1 MFMVLLCVLHIRHP
15 FHAFRSDPN
24 FTNFAEAQTEEMSHR
39 ECTCLFFYVC
49 IYLRARARVCVCV
62 CVRTSTSVRNFTV
75 FFSHPSTSLRVD
87 VINRWTVN
95 KHLNDSI
102 SIPLVYLLLTSI
114 SHVFALQCVKSA
126 GVRRFTGPY
135 FLVFGLNTKR

>member
-1 MFMVLLCVLHIRHP
+1 MLSEAIQTLQTLQKLKRRKWAIENVYVYFFM
-15 FHAFRSDPN
+15 
-24 FTNFAEAQTEEMSHR
+24 
-39 ECTCLFFYVC
+39 YVFIC
-49 IYLRARARVCVCV
+49 ARARACVCVCV

-87 VINRWTVN
+87 VINWWTVN
-95 KHLNDSI
+95 KHLKDSI

-135 FLVFGLNTKR
+135 FPVFGLNTKR

>member
-1 MFMVLLCVLHIRHP
+1 MLSEAIQTLQTLQKLKRRKWAIENVYVYFFM
-15 FHAFRSDPN
+15 
-24 FTNFAEAQTEEMSHR
+24 
-39 ECTCLFFYVC
+39 YVFIC
-49 IYLRARARVCVCV
+49 ARARVCVCV

-95 KHLNDSI
+95 KHMKDGI

-135 FLVFGLNTKR
+135 FPVFGLNTKR

>member
-1 MFMVLLCVLHIRHP
+1 ML
-15 FHAFRSDPN
+15 S
-24 FTNFAEAQTEEMSHR
+24 EAIQTLQTLQKLKRRKWAIENVYVY
-39 ECTCLFFYVC
+39 FFIYVFIC
-49 IYLRARARVCVCV
+49 ARARACVCVCV
-62 CVRTSTSVRNFTV
+62 CVCEDFHNFTV

-95 KHLNDSI
+95 KHLKDSI

>member
-1 MFMVLLCVLHIRHP
+1 MLSEAIQTLQTLQKLKRRKWAIENVYVYFFM
-15 FHAFRSDPN
+15 
-24 FTNFAEAQTEEMSHR
+24 
-39 ECTCLFFYVC
+39 YVFIC
-49 IYLRARARVCVCV
+49 ARARARVCVCV

-95 KHLNDSI
+95 KHLKDSI

>member
-39 ECTCLFFYVC
+39 ECICLFFYVC
-49 IYLRARARVCVCV
+49 IYLCARARVCV

-95 KHLNDSI
+95 KHLKDSI

-135 FLVFGLNTKR
+135 FPVFGLNTKR

>member
-95 KHLNDSI
+95 KHMKDGI
-102 SIPLVYLLLTSI
+102 SIPLVYLLLTLTT
-114 SHVFALQCVKSA
+114 HVFALQCVKSV
-126 GVRRFTGPY
+126 GVWRFTGPY
-135 FLVFGLNTKR
+135 FPVFGLNTKR